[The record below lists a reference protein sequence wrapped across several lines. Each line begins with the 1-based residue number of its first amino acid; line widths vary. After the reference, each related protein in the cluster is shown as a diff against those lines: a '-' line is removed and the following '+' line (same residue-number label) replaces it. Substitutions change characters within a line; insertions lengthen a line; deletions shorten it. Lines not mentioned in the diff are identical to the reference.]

1 MGPQIMNNYANKF
14 CFLCFTLKIGPG
26 VSLLCTFLLLLEST
40 RLLPIFKI
48 IVEASSNNNIFL
60 HLSRKTT
67 ACHSRHL
74 LLEQGSFPKLQPEG
88 LPYEEVAPLQANQV
102 KTRAGTGRQIYTTH
116 NTNQELVPIALT
128 LSRAIPFLACH
139 ELLFV

>member
-88 LPYEEVAPLQANQV
+88 PPYEEVAPFASESGQNTSGDGKANL
-102 KTRAGTGRQIYTTH
+102 H
-116 NTNQELVPIALT
+116 NTQHK
-128 LSRAIPFLACH
+128 SRTRTNCIDSQPCYSFSWLP
-139 ELLFV
+139 